1 MTTTLAPRDAKE
13 LQQAVEWALNE
24 GVTLDV
30 RGGGSKLQLG
40 KPMTCDQ
47 VLDLSGL
54 SGVVDYAPEELV
66 VTLRAGTPLREVEAL
81 LAQRNQ
87 MLAFEPPDLGP
98 LLGRAAGE
106 GTLVG
111 TLMGNFAGPRRLS
124 AGAARDHLLGFS
136 GVNGRGEAFKS
147 GGRVMKNVTGY
158 DLSKLLAGSW
168 GTLAVLDQVS
178 VKVLPA
184 TDQTATLLLKGL
196 NDGTAVKAMC
206 AAVGSPHDVSGAA
219 HVRGTTALRV
229 EGVAPSVEARV
240 KGLRELLAE
249 TAAAM
254 EELDTLASR
263 AFWREVRDAA
273 PLDAGADW
281 IVWRLSCPPS
291 EGPAIVSRIRTHQ
304 PELKVLYDWSGGLV
318 WLALPPSA
326 DADHATVRA
335 ALGATGGHATLIRAP
350 EAVRAA
356 VPVFQPQSPALTALA
371 QRVKESFDPKGLFNP
386 GRMG

>member
-1 MTTTLAPRDAKE
+1 MAGTIKPRDSRE
-13 LQQAVEWALNE
+13 LRQAVDWALND

-30 RGGGSKLQLG
+30 RGQGSKLALG

-66 VTLRAGTPLREVEAL
+66 VTLRAGTPMREVEAL

-98 LLGRAAGE
+98 LLGRDAGQ

-111 TLMGNFAGPRRLS
+111 AVMGNLAGSRRVS

-147 GGRVMKNVTGY
+147 GGKVMKNVTGY

-168 GTLAVLDQVS
+168 GTLAVLDEVS

-184 TDQTATLLLKGL
+184 PDQTRTLVLLGL
-196 NDGTAVKAMC
+196 AEDAAVKAMC
-206 AAVGSPHDVSGAA
+206 TAMGSPHDVSGAA
-219 HVRGTTALRV
+219 HVDGRTALRL
-229 EGVAPSVEARV
+229 EGVAPSVEARL
-240 KGLRELLAE
+240 KGLRELLQACG
-249 TAAAM
+249 APM
-254 EELDTLASR
+254 EELGTLESR
-263 AFWREVRDAA
+263 TFWRGVRDVA
-273 PLDAGADW
+273 PLVAARDAV
-281 IVWRLSCPPS
+281 VWKISCPPT
-291 EGPAIVSRIRTHQ
+291 EGPGILARIKAQRPSATSFF
-304 PELKVLYDWSGGLV
+304 DWSGGLV
-318 WLALPPSA
+318 WLALPPSD
-326 DADHATVRA
+326 DADQAIVRG
-335 ALGATGGHATLIRAP
+335 ALGSMGGHATLIRAA
-350 EAVRAA
+350 EGVRAKAA
-356 VPVFQPQSPALTALA
+356 VFHPQPAALTALA
-371 QRVKESFDPKGLFNP
+371 SRVKESFDPKRLFNP